1 MGFRSTMWRFSRF
14 GGYRGTPS
22 IMSIKVKPVLPIR
35 FNARAINDALESLVQ
50 ELVEEAETDFQ
61 RTVATW
67 ARKPVFHKRVRRSFA
82 QILGEVTT
90 TDRLYR
96 FIDLGTSKGYAEM
109 TPGWSPKTRPGV
121 IGSFPGSGR
130 RRRLNF
136 FRPKPGVKAR
146 SFSQVIGEKF
156 QGELNRRSPKV
167 MAEAAKRSG
176 HYFG

>member
-1 MGFRSTMWRFSRF
+1 MA
-14 GGYRGTPS
+14 
-22 IMSIKVKPVLPIR
+22 IKVRPVLPIR

-50 ELVEEAETDFQ
+50 ELVEEAEKDFQ

-67 ARKPVFHKRVRRSFA
+67 ARKPTFRKQVRRSFT

-90 TDRLYR
+90 EDRLYR

-109 TPGWSPKTRPGV
+109 ERGWSPKTRPNV

-146 SFSQVIGEKF
+146 NFSQVIGEKF
-156 QGELNRRSPKV
+156 QAQALRRGQGAITKG
-167 MAEAAKRSG
+167 AQASG
-176 HYFG
+176 HAFR